1 MELNGEVNPIT
12 QGFAGDQE
20 FILKFDPLL
29 SVKYLTPMSP
39 LQPES
44 VVDVLLPLITN
55 H

>member
-1 MELNGEVNPIT
+1 MELNWEVNPIT

-20 FILKFDPLL
+20 FILKLGPL
-29 SVKYLTPMSP
+29 SPVKYLTPPSP

>member
-1 MELNGEVNPIT
+1 MVLNWEVNPTI

-20 FILKFDPLL
+20 FILKFDSLPP
-29 SVKYLTPMSP
+29 VKYLTPPSQ

-44 VVDVLLPLITN
+44 AVDVLLPLITN